1 MRPRD
6 SFEHQVFTLPVCKTT
21 PRQTETD
28 PMADLLTRAD
38 AAALVGVSVST
49 WSAYVARGQAP
60 APTRR
65 LYGKPLWSRT
75 VVTEWRDNRPGQG
88 AKDTRRAH
96 ERALAQGITRDE
108 AAERVGISPRTWSAW
123 VRDGRAPGPIG
134 KRGRADVWRAEAVA
148 RLAQQHGRCAE

>member
-1 MRPRD
+1 
-6 SFEHQVFTLPVCKTT
+6 
-21 PRQTETD
+21 
-28 PMADLLTRAD
+28 MADLLTRAD